1 MTTDTRKE
9 IMARLLGI
17 ARQAIDAGGSYEAA
31 IREHFPDIP
40 DEVLTDVWIE
50 LEDSKTE
57 RWWQKM
63 EERAASN
70 LIEFPQPKEDG
81 TKQ

>member
-1 MTTDTRKE
+1 MTEDIRKE
-9 IMARLLGI
+9 IMARLLEI

-50 LEDSKTE
+50 LEDNKTE
-57 RWWQKM
+57 RWWKKM
-63 EERAASN
+63 EQRAASN
-70 LIEFPQPKEDG
+70 LIEFPHPKENG
-81 TKQ
+81 TK

>member
-1 MTTDTRKE
+1 MNTDTRKE
-9 IMARLLGI
+9 IMGRLLEI
-17 ARQAIDAGGSYEAA
+17 AQQAIDAGVSYEYA

-50 LEDSKTE
+50 LEDNKTE

-63 EERAASN
+63 EQRAANN
-70 LIEFPQPKEDG
+70 LIEFPKPKEAG
-81 TKQ
+81 AK